1 MCWKFRHTKYAQ
13 IIQVNRSAFPCYKFP
28 RKWTPHKCTSVKNCF
43 FLIWSS
49 NFGQEKYLCCI
60 NMNRSPIQSLQ
71 MEIWTHFVLL
81 SPELNHVRFLVHTD
95 YSKRIHM
102 HTHRG
107 THTHEHS
114 DDYHY
119 YYHFNSLE
127 KTRCQ
132 AVRHA
137 QVVQLLCTTF
147 RQLDQQWGLLLG
159 IFIQCSIG
167 LLKDT

>member
-1 MCWKFRHTKYAQ
+1 M
-13 IIQVNRSAFPCYKFP
+13 
-28 RKWTPHKCTSVKNCF
+28 
-43 FLIWSS
+43 
-49 NFGQEKYLCCI
+49 
-60 NMNRSPIQSLQ
+60 
-71 MEIWTHFVLL
+71 
-81 SPELNHVRFLVHTD
+81 RFLVHTD

-102 HTHRG
+102 HTHTG

-167 LLKDT
+167 LLKDTQAPTVHFGLFHSLGPGIGTPACSHKQICPPLTLFRIAYLPLFVYV